1 MITKEYKS
9 GQVIFEEG
17 AREFCMYDIRRGRV
31 GVYSAYGTPDEKLI
45 AELAEGRTVGEM
57 GLIERAPRSAT
68 VVVLEDGTILEE
80 IREDGLKD
88 FFLRQPEKLLLI
100 MRDMSSRLRETTE
113 KLADAC
119 RRIHEIENS

>member
-17 AREFCMYDIRRGRV
+17 ALEFCMYDIRRGRV

-45 AELAEGRTVGEM
+45 AELGEGRTVGEM